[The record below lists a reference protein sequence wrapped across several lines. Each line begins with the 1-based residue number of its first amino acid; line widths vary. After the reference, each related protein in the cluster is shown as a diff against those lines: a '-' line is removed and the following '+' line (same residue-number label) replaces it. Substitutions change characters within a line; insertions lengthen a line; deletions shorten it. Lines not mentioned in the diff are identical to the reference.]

1 MMKFLTNRI
10 LDFYNSSKNIRKYIL
25 IFLDISLLIISTII
39 VLWIN
44 NGLSKG
50 INLNILKF
58 FFLLSF
64 IAPIYYNFTHQYLIL
79 TLIS

>member
-58 FFLLSF
+58 IFLLSF
-64 IAPIYYNFTHQYLIL
+64 IAPIYYNFLINIVHL
-79 TLIS
+79 VDI